1 MDLFSASGV
10 IAALAYYVPF
20 AFWALL
26 CGGALFAFSRAVT
39 NPPRD
44 DLETRGVFSTLSER
58 LGSAAAASR
67 IRRAIV
73 AGLALGVPITFGA
86 CRIVL
91 DAKKPLEGSMF
102 VLIAVGW
109 FLFSVSS
116 VATIALVANPRR

>member
-1 MDLFSASGV
+1 MDLLSTSGV
-10 IAALAYYVPF
+10 IAALVYYVPF

-39 NPPRD
+39 TPPRD

-91 DAKKPLEGSMF
+91 DAKRPVAGSMF

-116 VATIALVANPRR
+116 VATIALVASPRR

>member
-26 CGGALFAFSRAVT
+26 CSGALFAFSRAVT
-39 NPPRD
+39 TPPRD

-67 IRRAIV
+67 MRRAIV

-86 CRIVL
+86 CGIVL
-91 DAKKPLEGSMF
+91 DAKRPLEGSMF

-109 FLFSVSS
+109 FLFSASS
-116 VATIALVANPRR
+116 VAMIALVASPRR